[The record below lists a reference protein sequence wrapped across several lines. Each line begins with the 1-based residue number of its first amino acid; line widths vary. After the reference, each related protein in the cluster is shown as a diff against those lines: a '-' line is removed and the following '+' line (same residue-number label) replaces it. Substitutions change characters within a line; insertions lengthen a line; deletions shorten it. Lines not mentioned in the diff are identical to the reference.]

1 MHEGIAQLAKLY
13 PNCFRQPR
21 QPLKIGIHSDIIAQH
36 PELRASLI
44 ASALKTYTS
53 SLGYLEMLKA
63 GAARIDLAGN
73 PVGTV
78 TAADEEDAQRKIA
91 KAARRAAAMASEGG
105 KSAGP
110 PSAKPVAKRAGQ
122 QNPISEANSQ
132 QPTPAQPQRLGLAD
146 LKASAQAR
154 RARLVAAK

>member
-1 MHEGIAQLAKLY
+1 
-13 PNCFRQPR
+13 
-21 QPLKIGIHSDIIAQH
+21 
-36 PELRASLI
+36 
-44 ASALKTYTS
+44 
-53 SLGYLEMLKA
+53 MLKA
-63 GAARIDLAGN
+63 GTARIDLEGN

-78 TAADEEDAQRKIA
+78 TAADEEDAQRKVA

-132 QPTPAQPQRLGLAD
+132 
-146 LKASAQAR
+146 
-154 RARLVAAK
+154 